1 MTQKTDRTKEIKDN
15 SEPSF
20 NPVGYAFSVLPEA
33 IMDDERLS
41 EGEIILF
48 ARLMSLVKKEG
59 YCWAT
64 NEYLSQ
70 KCRKSKK
77 TISRYLT
84 TLEECGYIRRD
95 VVRNENRKVVVRKI
109 FINTDTFFLTPSELS
124 NNEEKSTKKSSEET
138 EDSAIN
144 PPKKDEF
151 DGQEGGE
158 VGTPAGRG
166 MDTDGKNQS
175 SYLRRGM
182 DTRVKENNTK
192 EYITEYIN
200 NNSIRPRVREALL
213 EFCEMRFEL
222 EKRDKNKPFTKRA
235 FKMIVNRLNEL
246 SQNDEDKIKILNNSV
261 MNNWQGIFPLH
272 GNYPGK
278 GKETDGMKNGTYDA
292 YFNSAISN

>member
-1 MTQKTDRTKEIKDN
+1 MTKKNDRSKEVKDN
-15 SEPSF
+15 PEPEV
-20 NPVGYAFSVLPEA
+20 NPAGYAFSILPSA

-41 EGEIILF
+41 DSELILY
-48 ARLMSLVKKEG
+48 ARLMSLAQKEG

-64 NEYLSQ
+64 NEYLAQ

-84 TLEECGYIRRD
+84 TLEECGHIRRD
-95 VVRNENRKVVVRKI
+95 VVRNENSEVVVRKI
-109 FINTDTFFLTPSELS
+109 YINTLFLPSSDLENDEEKPTEKPPKDNEQNTINPSE
-124 NNEEKSTKKSSEET
+124 
-138 EDSAIN
+138 
-144 PPKKDEF
+144 KDES
-151 DGQEGGE
+151 DEKDEGE
-158 VGTPAGRG
+158 VWTPVGGG
-166 MDTDGKNQS
+166 MDKNGKNLS
-175 SYLRRGM
+175 SYLGGGG

-278 GKETDGMKNGTYDA
+278 GKETDGMKNGTYEA